1 MIYTTITPAERHADI
16 ARAAAEREKELWG
29 YEMNI
34 GNYKALLER
43 LPNGEWP
50 EALKCFNQNAVP
62 AEKAEEWAM
71 WQFRDEIAARLVAE
85 RVQLSR
91 SLLIYEVLLA
101 QLPEGEREALV
112 LAAKEGQD
120 TPKN

>member
-1 MIYTTITPAERHADI
+1 MTYTTITTAERQSDI
-16 ARAAAEREKELWG
+16 ARAAAEREKEIWG

-34 GNYKALLER
+34 GNYEALLER
-43 LPNGEWP
+43 LPKDEWP
-50 EALKCFNQNAVP
+50 KDLKRFNPNNVP
-62 AEKAEEWAM
+62 GDKAEVWAM

-101 QLPEGEREALV
+101 QLPEGERQALV
-112 LAAKEGQD
+112 LAAKEEQN
-120 TPKN
+120 TPKS